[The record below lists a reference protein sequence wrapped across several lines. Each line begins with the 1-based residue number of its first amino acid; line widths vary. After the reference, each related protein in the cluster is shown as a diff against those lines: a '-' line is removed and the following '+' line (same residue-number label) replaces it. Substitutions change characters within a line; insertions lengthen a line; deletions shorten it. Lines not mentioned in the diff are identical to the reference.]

1 MDRLNQLIDSHPLP
15 TWRPVAWF
23 IMLIM
28 AGGLSWA
35 FFTELDEVTVT
46 QGTVVPK
53 GDLKVIQHLEGGIIK
68 SIFVKEGDQVIV
80 GQSLLQLDI
89 ASSGL
94 RREELQVRLYSQMA
108 QKSRLEAEASGNDPV
123 FAGEVRKSRPK
134 IVAQQQKIYDAR
146 KRELGTTLNV
156 MNTQIRQRELEVTEL
171 TTKRKSIGRNVKLA
185 QVRLADSAELLKQ
198 QLVPRAEHLKLEA
211 EVEDLVS
218 QIEGLDA
225 SIPRTEATVTEATAR
240 RTETLD
246 RFRREAQS
254 ELGDVEEAIATI
266 REEVAAASERGA
278 RLEVKS
284 PIEGVVKNMRY
295 STIGG
300 VVKPGEPIMEIVPTS
315 DKLVIDAKLNPVDRG
330 FVTEGMPA
338 RVKISTY
345 DFVRYG
351 ALDGIVTLVGADV
364 TEDPENGPF
373 FEVRVETEKTYLGA
387 REGDLPITSGMQAT
401 VDIHTGTKTVID
413 FLIKPVLKMKAEAFR
428 ER

>member
-1 MDRLNQLIDSHPLP
+1 MDRLNELIDSHPLP
-15 TWRPVAWF
+15 SWRPVAWF
-23 IMLIM
+23 IMMIL
-28 AGGLSWA
+28 AGGLFWA

-46 QGTVVPK
+46 EGTVVPK

-68 SIFVKEGDQVIV
+68 SIYVKEGDKVTIDQP
-80 GQSLLQLDI
+80 LLQLDV

-108 QKSRLEAEASGNDPV
+108 QKSRLQGEASGEDPV
-123 FAGEVRKSRPK
+123 FADEVRKNRPK
-134 IVAQQQKIYDAR
+134 IVAQQQRIFDAR

-156 MNTQIRQRELEVTEL
+156 LNTQIRQRELEVTEL
-171 TTKRKSIGRNVKLA
+171 TTKRKSIQRNVKLA
-185 QVRLADSAELLKQ
+185 RIRLEDSAELLKQ

-218 QIEGLDA
+218 QIVGLDA
-225 SIPRTEATVTEATAR
+225 GIPRAEATVTEAKAR
-240 RTETLD
+240 REETLD
-246 RFRREAQS
+246 RFRRESQS
-254 ELGDVEEAIATI
+254 ELGGIEEAIATI

-315 DKLVIDAKLNPVDRG
+315 EKLVVDVKLNPIDRG
-330 FVTEGMPA
+330 FVSEGMPA

-345 DFVRYG
+345 DFIRYG
-351 ALDGIVTLVGADV
+351 ALDGIVTLVAADV
-364 TEDPENGPF
+364 TEDPENGPY
-373 FEVRVETEKTYLGA
+373 FEVRVETEKSYLGEV
-387 REGDLPITSGMQAT
+387 EGDLPITSGMQAT